1 MLPQSGHLTS
11 FAINLYF
18 QVFWGRVPSALTWAG
33 GNGLLATATSP
44 SCWEIAC
51 CGMPGS
57 LPPLLRGPS
66 AAATVATARR
76 MPQALALSM
85 LSSSEAMR
93 SFSAATK
100 PRRRRNPMII
110 STMLPFSHHITLGD
124 SPKRANFNMLLT

>member
-1 MLPQSGHLTS
+1 MLDFLYMLPQSGHSTS
-11 FAINLYF
+11 FAFTINLH
-18 QVFWGRVPSALTWAG
+18 VSLGGVPFALTWAG
-33 GNGLLATATSP
+33 VNGLLVTATSP

-66 AAATVATARR
+66 AAATVATARC
-76 MPQALALSM
+76 MPQALVLLM

-110 STMLPFSHHITLGD
+110 STMLPFSHHIALG
-124 SPKRANFNMLLT
+124 